1 VSYARYLVRRV
12 AFACFSAYLVV
23 TAMFALISFTPNVD
37 LGAKLASAA
46 RFQRASPAELEQIRQ
61 RYLEARGLDESLL
74 DQYVGWLVDVT
85 TLDWGYSFAYQKPV
99 WSVLEVRVPTTLE
112 YVVPGVILAVVLGV
126 LFGLAAAML
135 RDTPFDW
142 ALRVGSYALFG
153 IPAFVGLV
161 WYTAIGGAK
170 LQAITGSLLVVSPHP
185 QVLAAATVAVTLLA
199 GQIRFARTAS
209 LEEAGK
215 EFTKLLKAKGSSRI
229 RVARH
234 VLRNASIPIVSLSI
248 TEILG
253 VLVLNIYVIE
263 DILGIEGLAGASL
276 FAVRE
281 RDLPLIIGT
290 TMVLVFIGI
299 LGNLLQDVLYGYLDP
314 RINTN

>member
-1 VSYARYLVRRV
+1 MSYLQYLARRV
-12 AFACFSAYLVV
+12 AFAVLSAYLVV
-23 TAMFALISFTPNVD
+23 TATFALITFTPNVD

-46 RFQRASPAELEQIRQ
+46 RFQRASPEEIEQIRQ
-61 RYLEARGLDESLL
+61 RYLEARGLDASLL

-85 TLDWGYSFAYQKPV
+85 TLEWGYSFAYRKPV
-99 WSVLEVRVPTTLE
+99 WSVLETRVPTTLE
-112 YVVPGVILAVVLGV
+112 YVIPGVILAVAFGV
-126 LFGLAAAML
+126 LFGLASAML
-135 RDTPFDW
+135 RNSRFDW
-142 ALRVGSYALFG
+142 VLRVGSYALLG

-161 WYTAIGGAK
+161 WYTAVGGAK
-170 LQAITGSLLVVSPHP
+170 IQSIGGTLLVVSPHP
-185 QVLAAATVAVTLLA
+185 QVLAAVTVAATLLA
-199 GQIRFARTAS
+199 GQIRFARIAS
-209 LEEAGK
+209 LEQAGK
-215 EFTKLLKAKGSSRI
+215 EFTKLLKAKGSSRL

-234 VLRNASIPIVSLSI
+234 VLRNASIPIVSLSV

-263 DILGIEGLAGASL
+263 EILEIEGLAGASL

-290 TMVLVFIGI
+290 TMILVFVGI

-314 RINTN
+314 RING